1 MTSLTRGHA
10 YLNDCL
16 AEGIKGQHN
25 IGAGD
30 AATADTNDLAEVF
43 TITPTKGMDKMI
55 IEIAV
60 ANTNGTVACSLGAGG
75 TYWASL
81 AKTWNA
87 VQNKTSI
94 FHVSD
99 IARFAKYVGTTTKDT
114 ILLTL
119 TPASGKKLLT
129 DHTAVVKVIELP

>member
-1 MTSLTRGHA
+1 MCAVACTNMTLVRDTVDTVEA
-10 YLNDCL
+10 
-16 AEGIKGQHN
+16 
-25 IGAGD
+25 D

-43 TITPTKGMDKMI
+43 TITPAKGQDKMA

-60 ANTNGTVACSLGAGG
+60 ANSHGTVVATLAAGVQ
-75 TYWASL
+75 YWASKAL
-81 AKTWNA
+81 SWNC

-94 FHVSD
+94 MHISD
-99 IARFAKYVGTTTKDT
+99 LARFMTTAST

-129 DHTAVVKVIELP
+129 DHTATVAVIEFP